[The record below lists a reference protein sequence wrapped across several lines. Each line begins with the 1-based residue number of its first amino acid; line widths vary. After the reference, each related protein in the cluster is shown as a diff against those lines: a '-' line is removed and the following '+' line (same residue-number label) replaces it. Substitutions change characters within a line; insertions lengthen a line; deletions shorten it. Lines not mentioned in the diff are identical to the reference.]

1 MSKNA
6 STATPTATGMMGNF
20 LAAGASSPEPVPP
33 GEGPAP
39 GRWRTR
45 SRNGGGARPEPGG
58 AAGGCT
64 AGRRRC
70 EKSVVVGTLN
80 LDETGVEG
88 ADRESDEESESDEA
102 STAPSA
108 SEELGTTET

>member
-39 GRWRTR
+39 
-45 SRNGGGARPEPGG
+45 GGARPEPGG